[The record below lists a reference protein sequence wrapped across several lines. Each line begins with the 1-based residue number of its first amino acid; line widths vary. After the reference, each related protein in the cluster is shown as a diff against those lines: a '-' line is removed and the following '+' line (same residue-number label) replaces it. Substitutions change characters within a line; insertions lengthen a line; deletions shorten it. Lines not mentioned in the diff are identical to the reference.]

1 MSGAA
6 TSQSARHR
14 IIISLLALSD
24 AIAAI
29 LLAADLLVVCGTVLL
44 RFLFNAPVEWAD
56 DVARGLM
63 VGSSFFGAAS
73 ALARHENVGVAFF
86 VDKLPSG
93 LRRVV
98 EATGAGLM
106 TVIAGTVAFNAIK
119 LGWLTT
125 GQTSGSGLPLQLT
138 FYPMGVGA
146 LLMTIFAADLFCSRP
161 LRDMIGAVVTMAL
174 IVGLYWAWDDLAPS
188 SLPSSGMLMLAGF
201 LITLCGGL
209 PIGFALALAALTFI
223 WVEGTLPG
231 VIFAQQ
237 MARGID
243 NFVLLAIPFFILVG
257 YLMEANGM
265 SGRLIELLQRAAGR
279 MRGGLN
285 VVMVTSMVLFSGIS
299 GSKMADVAA
308 VGSVLI
314 PAARRS
320 RQSPGGAVALLAAS
334 AIMAE
339 TIPPCINLII
349 LGFVTNLSI
358 GGLFVA
364 GLLPAALM
372 ALALIAVSIIFGK
385 RAAASDQARAPV
397 SGLWSGAIAS
407 FGLIFMIFA
416 GFKSGFATAT
426 EISAFAAVY
435 ALVVGPVMFGELGF
449 KTAAN
454 SFIQA
459 ATRSGLVLFI
469 VAAAQS
475 LAFILTLQQV
485 PHMLG
490 DTLLALSGAHG
501 TWLFVLLSIAV
512 LIVMGS
518 VLEGAAAL
526 IIFGPLLLPVATK
539 LGVDPLHFGV
549 VLVIS
554 MGLGLFAP
562 PLGLGLYGACLIGNV
577 AIEQTVKPML
587 GYLGLLLLCL
597 LGDRLRAVHQH
608 GLAARVRLLRGQ
620 ARPTQPPPGTSG
632 WIASSP
638 GLLAMTGR
646 EGTAT
651 LSPSLRAQRSNPS
664 RAIRSGS
671 RVCEKSNTITMEPQ
685 RQRSSRLSAS
695 PPSPKPGHESARQE
709 LLPTATLRM
718 ALRAEAKSSHPM
730 RAAPLPICGMR
741 KSRKPLETPTA

>member
-1 MSGAA
+1 MSVAA
-6 TSQSARHR
+6 VAPSRSERR
-14 IIISLLALSD
+14 ITAPLLAVSD

-29 LLAADLLVVCGTVLL
+29 LLAADLIVVCVSVLA
-44 RFLFNAPVEWAD
+44 RYLFNAPVEWSD

-73 ALARHENVGVAFF
+73 ALARSENLGVAFF
-86 VDKLPSG
+86 VDMLPTG
-93 LRRVV
+93 VRRIVDAV
-98 EATGAGLM
+98 GALLV
-106 TVIAGTVAFNAIK
+106 TIVAGYVAFNALK
-119 LGWLTT
+119 MGWLTT
-125 GQTSGSGLPLQLT
+125 GQTSGSGLPLEWT

-146 LLMTIFAADLFCSRP
+146 TFMTVFAFEQFCSRP
-161 LRDMIGAVVTMAL
+161 LRDMIAGVVAIAV
-174 IVGLYWAWDDLAPS
+174 IVGLYMAWDALAPS
-188 SLPSSGMLMLAGF
+188 SLPSSQTLMLLGF
-201 LITLCGGL
+201 FFTLVGGL
-209 PIGFALALAALTFI
+209 PIGFALALAALIFL

-265 SGRLIELLQRAAGR
+265 SVRLIELLQRAVGR

-285 VVMVTSMVLFSGIS
+285 VVMVLSMVLFSGIS

-308 VGSVLI
+308 VGSVLV

-320 RQSPGGAVALLAAS
+320 RQNPGGAVALLAAS
-334 AIMAE
+334 AVMAE

-349 LGFVTNLSI
+349 LGFVANLSI

-364 GLLPAALM
+364 GMLPAALM
-372 ALALIAVSIIFGK
+372 AVALVTVSIIFGK
-385 RAAASDQARAPV
+385 RPAAAETAEPRAAVSD
-397 SGLWSGAIAS
+397 LWTGAIAS
-407 FGLIFMIFA
+407 FGLIFMIFF

-435 ALVVGPVMFGELGF
+435 AVAVGSLLFRELGIRSLAHCF
-449 KTAAN
+449 VQ
-454 SFIQA
+454 S

-485 PHMLG
+485 PHAVGEFML
-490 DTLLALSGAHG
+490 TISGSHG
-501 TWLFVLLSIAV
+501 VWLFMLLSIAV
-512 LIVMGS
+512 LVVMGS

-526 IIFGPLLLPVATK
+526 IIFGPLLLPVAVK

-549 VLVIS
+549 VLVIA

-577 AIEQTVKPML
+577 PIEQTIKPII

-597 LGDRLRAVHQH
+597 LVIAFVPVISTALPRAL
-608 GLAARVRLLRGQ
+608 GY
-620 ARPTQPPPGTSG
+620 
-632 WIASSP
+632 
-638 GLLAMTGR
+638 
-646 EGTAT
+646 
-651 LSPSLRAQRSNPS
+651 
-664 RAIRSGS
+664 
-671 RVCEKSNTITMEPQ
+671 
-685 RQRSSRLSAS
+685 
-695 PPSPKPGHESARQE
+695 
-709 LLPTATLRM
+709 
-718 ALRAEAKSSHPM
+718 
-730 RAAPLPICGMR
+730 
-741 KSRKPLETPTA
+741 

>member
-1 MSGAA
+1 MSVAA
-6 TSQSARHR
+6 ASPSGGHR
-14 IIISLLALSD
+14 ITATLLSVSD
-24 AIAAI
+24 ATAAI
-29 LLAADLLVVCGTVLL
+29 LLAADLLVVCVSVLL

-73 ALARHENVGVAFF
+73 ALARSENLGVAFF
-86 VDKLPSG
+86 IDRLPAG
-93 LRRVV
+93 ARRVV
-98 EATGAGLM
+98 DAIGALLV
-106 TVIAGTVAFNAIK
+106 TIVAFYVAFNAIK
-119 LGWLTT
+119 MGWLTT
-125 GQTSGSGLPLQLT
+125 GQTSGSGLPLELT

-146 LLMTIFAADLFCSRP
+146 LFMTVFAAEVFLKRH
-161 LRDMIGAVVTMAL
+161 LRDMIAGALAIAL
-174 IVGLYWAWDDLAPS
+174 IAALYLAWDFLAPDS
-188 SLPSSGMLMLAGF
+188 VPSSGTLMLVGF
-201 LITLCGGL
+201 FITLFGGL
-209 PIGFALALAALTFI
+209 PIGFALALAALIFI

-265 SGRLIELLQRAAGR
+265 SVRLIELLQRAVGR

-320 RQSPGGAVALLAAS
+320 RQNPGGAVALLAAS
-334 AIMAE
+334 AVMAE

-349 LGFVTNLSI
+349 LGFVANLSI
-358 GGLFVA
+358 GGLFMA
-364 GLLPAALM
+364 GLLPAGLM

-385 RAAASDQARAPV
+385 RPTKVEDAEPQIPM

-435 ALVVGPVMFGELGF
+435 AIVIGSIVFRELSF
-449 KTAAN
+449 KTATH
-454 SFIQA
+454 SFIQS

-485 PHMLG
+485 PHAVGELMLQI
-490 DTLLALSGAHG
+490 SGTHG
-501 TWLFVLLSIAV
+501 VWLFMLLSIVV

-526 IIFGPLLLPVATK
+526 IIFGPLLLPVAVK
-539 LGVDPLHFGV
+539 LGIDPLHFGV
-549 VLVIS
+549 VLVIA

-577 AIEQTVKPML
+577 PIEQTIKPIM

-597 LGDRLRAVHQH
+597 LVIAFVPALSTALPRAL
-608 GLAARVRLLRGQ
+608 GY
-620 ARPTQPPPGTSG
+620 
-632 WIASSP
+632 
-638 GLLAMTGR
+638 
-646 EGTAT
+646 
-651 LSPSLRAQRSNPS
+651 
-664 RAIRSGS
+664 
-671 RVCEKSNTITMEPQ
+671 
-685 RQRSSRLSAS
+685 
-695 PPSPKPGHESARQE
+695 
-709 LLPTATLRM
+709 
-718 ALRAEAKSSHPM
+718 
-730 RAAPLPICGMR
+730 
-741 KSRKPLETPTA
+741 

>member
-6 TSQSARHR
+6 PSPSGGYR
-14 IIISLLALSD
+14 IIAALLAISD
-24 AIAAI
+24 ATAAI
-29 LLAADLLVVCGTVLL
+29 LLVADLLVVCGSVLL

-73 ALARHENVGVAFF
+73 ALARSENLGVAFF
-86 VDKLPSG
+86 IDMLPAG
-93 LRRVV
+93 LRRVIDSV
-98 EATGAGLM
+98 GALLVA
-106 TVIAGTVAFNAIK
+106 VIAGYVAFNAIK

-125 GQTSGSGLPLQLT
+125 GQTSGSGLPLELT

-146 LLMTIFAADLFCSRP
+146 LFMTVFAAQLFCSRP
-161 LRDMIGAVVTMAL
+161 LRDMIAGAVVASL
-174 IVGLYWAWDDLAPS
+174 IAGLYLAWDFLAPAS
-188 SLPSSGMLMLAGF
+188 VPSSGTLMLVGF
-201 LITLCGGL
+201 FITLFGGL
-209 PIGFALALAALTFI
+209 PIGFALALAALIFI

-265 SGRLIELLQRAAGR
+265 SVRLIELLQRAVGR

-320 RQSPGGAVALLAAS
+320 RQNPGSAVALLAAS
-334 AIMAE
+334 AVMAE

-349 LGFVTNLSI
+349 LGFVANLSI

-364 GLLPAALM
+364 GLLPAGLM
-372 ALALIAVSIIFGK
+372 ALALIVVSIISGK
-385 RAAASDQARAPV
+385 RPV
-397 SGLWSGAIAS
+397 SSEEIEPKIPMSGLWSGAIAS

-435 ALVVGPVMFGELGF
+435 AIVIGSLVFRELSF
-449 KTAAN
+449 KTAAS
-454 SFIQA
+454 SFVQA

-485 PHMLG
+485 PHAVGEMMLS
-490 DTLLALSGAHG
+490 LSGTHG
-501 TWLFVLLSIAV
+501 TWLFMLLSIVV

-526 IIFGPLLLPVATK
+526 IIFGPLLLPVAVK
-539 LGVDPLHFGV
+539 LGIDPLHFGV

-577 AIEQTVKPML
+577 PIEQTVKPIM
-587 GYLGLLLLCL
+587 GYLGLLFLCL
-597 LGDRLRAVHQH
+597 LVIAFI
-608 GLAARVRLLRGQ
+608 
-620 ARPTQPPPGTSG
+620 PGIS
-632 WIASSP
+632 
-638 GLLAMTGR
+638 
-646 EGTAT
+646 TA
-651 LSPSLRAQRSNPS
+651 
-664 RAIRSGS
+664 
-671 RVCEKSNTITMEPQ
+671 
-685 RQRSSRLSAS
+685 
-695 PPSPKPGHESARQE
+695 
-709 LLPTATLRM
+709 LPR
-718 ALRAEAKSSHPM
+718 
-730 RAAPLPICGMR
+730 IFGY
-741 KSRKPLETPTA
+741 

>member
-6 TSQSARHR
+6 TLQRGGHR
-14 IIISLLALSD
+14 IIASLLTLSD
-24 AIAAI
+24 AVAAI
-29 LLAADLLVVCGTVLL
+29 LLAADLLVVCGSVLL

-73 ALARHENVGVAFF
+73 ALARSENLGVAFF
-86 VDKLPSG
+86 IDMLPAG
-93 LRRVV
+93 PRRVIDAV
-98 EATGAGLM
+98 GALLVTIISGY
-106 TVIAGTVAFNAIK
+106 VAFNALK
-119 LGWLTT
+119 LGLLTT
-125 GQTSGSGLPLQLT
+125 GQTSGSGLPLELT

-146 LLMTIFAADLFCSRP
+146 LFMTIFASDVFCARP
-161 LRDMIGAVVTMAL
+161 IRDMIAGTIATAL
-174 IVGLYWAWDDLAPS
+174 IVGLYLAWDFLGPAS
-188 SLPSSGMLMLAGF
+188 VPSSGTLMLIGF
-201 LITLCGGL
+201 FITLFGGL

-265 SGRLIELLQRAAGR
+265 SVRLIELLQRAVGR

-320 RQSPGGAVALLAAS
+320 KQNPGSAVALLAAS
-334 AIMAE
+334 AVMAE

-349 LGFVTNLSI
+349 LGFVANLSI

-364 GLLPAALM
+364 GLLPAGLM
-372 ALALIAVSIIFGK
+372 ALALIAVSIVFGK
-385 RAAASDQARAPV
+385 RAASAAETESQIPI

-426 EISAFAAVY
+426 EISAFAVVY
-435 ALVVGPVMFGELGF
+435 AIVVGSVVFRELSF
-449 KTAAN
+449 RTATH
-454 SFIQA
+454 SFVQA

-485 PHMLG
+485 PHAVGDLMLS
-490 DTLLALSGAHG
+490 LSGTHG
-501 TWLFVLLSIAV
+501 TWMFMLLSIAV

-526 IIFGPLLLPVATK
+526 IIFGPLLLPVAVK
-539 LGVDPLHFGV
+539 LGIDPLHFGV
-549 VLVIS
+549 VLVIA

-577 AIEQTVKPML
+577 PIEQTVKPIM

-597 LGDRLRAVHQH
+597 LVIAFIPGISTALPRAF
-608 GLAARVRLLRGQ
+608 GY
-620 ARPTQPPPGTSG
+620 
-632 WIASSP
+632 
-638 GLLAMTGR
+638 
-646 EGTAT
+646 
-651 LSPSLRAQRSNPS
+651 
-664 RAIRSGS
+664 
-671 RVCEKSNTITMEPQ
+671 
-685 RQRSSRLSAS
+685 
-695 PPSPKPGHESARQE
+695 
-709 LLPTATLRM
+709 
-718 ALRAEAKSSHPM
+718 
-730 RAAPLPICGMR
+730 
-741 KSRKPLETPTA
+741 

>member
-1 MSGAA
+1 MSIAA
-6 TSQSARHR
+6 ASPSGGHR
-14 IIISLLALSD
+14 ITAALLAVSD
-24 AIAAI
+24 TVAAV
-29 LLAADLLVVCGTVLL
+29 LLAADLLVVCVSVLL
-44 RFLFNAPVEWAD
+44 RFLFNAPVEWSD

-73 ALARHENVGVAFF
+73 ALARAENLGVAFF
-86 VDKLPSG
+86 VDMLPAG
-93 LRRVV
+93 IRRVV
-98 EATGAGLM
+98 DSMGALLV
-106 TVIAGTVAFNAIK
+106 TIVAGYVAFNAVK
-119 LGWLTT
+119 LGALTT
-125 GQTSGSGLPLQLT
+125 GQTSGSGLPLEWT

-146 LLMTIFAADLFCSRP
+146 LFMTVFAAEVFFSRNVRDL
-161 LRDMIGAVVTMAL
+161 IAGIVATAV
-174 IVGLYWAWDDLAPS
+174 IVGLYLAWDALAPAS
-188 SLPSSGMLMLAGF
+188 VPSSGTLMLVGF
-201 LITLCGGL
+201 FITLFGGL
-209 PIGFALALAALTFI
+209 PIGFALALAALIFI

-265 SGRLIELLQRAAGR
+265 SVRLIELLQRAVGR

-320 RQSPGGAVALLAAS
+320 RQNPGSAVALLAAS
-334 AIMAE
+334 AVMAE

-349 LGFVTNLSI
+349 LGFVANLSI

-385 RAAASDQARAPV
+385 PAPSDEDAAPRPPMK
-397 SGLWSGAIAS
+397 GLWTGAIAS

-435 ALVVGPVMFGELGF
+435 AIVVGSIVFRELGF
-449 KTAAN
+449 RTAAQ
-454 SFIQA
+454 SFIHS

-485 PHMLG
+485 PHAVGDLMLS
-490 DTLLALSGAHG
+490 LSSAHG
-501 TWLFVLLSIAV
+501 TWLFILLSIVV

-526 IIFGPLLLPVATK
+526 IIFGPLLLPVAVR
-539 LGVDPLHFGV
+539 LGIDPLHFGV
-549 VLVIS
+549 VLVIA
-554 MGLGLFAP
+554 MGIGLFAP
-562 PLGLGLYGACLIGNV
+562 PLGLGLYGACLIGKV
-577 AIEQTVKPML
+577 PIEQTVKPIM

-597 LGDRLRAVHQH
+597 LVIAFVPAISTALPRAL
-608 GLAARVRLLRGQ
+608 GY
-620 ARPTQPPPGTSG
+620 
-632 WIASSP
+632 
-638 GLLAMTGR
+638 
-646 EGTAT
+646 
-651 LSPSLRAQRSNPS
+651 
-664 RAIRSGS
+664 
-671 RVCEKSNTITMEPQ
+671 
-685 RQRSSRLSAS
+685 
-695 PPSPKPGHESARQE
+695 
-709 LLPTATLRM
+709 
-718 ALRAEAKSSHPM
+718 
-730 RAAPLPICGMR
+730 
-741 KSRKPLETPTA
+741 

>member
-6 TSQSARHR
+6 ASPSGGQR
-14 IIISLLALSD
+14 IITSLLLLSD
-24 AIAAI
+24 ATAAI
-29 LLAADLLVVCGTVLL
+29 LLAADLVVVCGSVLL
-44 RFLFNAPVEWAD
+44 RSLLNAPVEWAD

-73 ALARHENVGVAFF
+73 ALARAENLGVAFF
-86 VDKLPSG
+86 IDTLPAG
-93 LRRVV
+93 IRRVV
-98 EATGAGLM
+98 DAVGALLV
-106 TVIAGTVAFNAIK
+106 TIIAAYVAFNALK

-125 GQTSGSGLPLQLT
+125 GQTSGSGLPLEWT
-138 FYPMGVGA
+138 FYPMGIGA
-146 LLMTIFAADLFCSRP
+146 LFMTVFASHLFCSRAV
-161 LRDMIGAVVTMAL
+161 RDMIAATAATGLV
-174 IVGLYWAWDDLAPS
+174 VGLYLAWDFLGPAS
-188 SLPSSGMLMLAGF
+188 VPSSGTLMLVGF
-201 LITLCGGL
+201 FITLFGGL

-265 SGRLIELLQRAAGR
+265 SVRLIELLQRAVGR

-320 RQSPGGAVALLAAS
+320 RQNPGSAVALLAAS
-334 AIMAE
+334 AVMAE

-349 LGFVTNLSI
+349 LGFVANLSI

-364 GLLPAALM
+364 GLLPAGLM
-372 ALALIAVSIIFGK
+372 ALALIVVSIIFGK
-385 RAAASDQARAPV
+385 RPASVEEIEPQIPM

-435 ALVVGPVMFGELGF
+435 AVVIGSLVFRELSF
-449 KTAAN
+449 KTATE
-454 SFIQA
+454 SFVQA

-485 PHMLG
+485 PHAVGDMMLS
-490 DTLLALSGAHG
+490 LSGTHG
-501 TWLFVLLSIAV
+501 TWLFMLLSIAV

-526 IIFGPLLLPVATK
+526 IIFGPLLLPVAVK
-539 LGVDPLHFGV
+539 LGIDPLHFGV

-577 AIEQTVKPML
+577 PIEQTVKPIM
-587 GYLGLLLLCL
+587 GYLGLLFLCL
-597 LGDRLRAVHQH
+597 LIIAFVPGISTALP
-608 GLAARVRLLRGQ
+608 RVFGY
-620 ARPTQPPPGTSG
+620 
-632 WIASSP
+632 
-638 GLLAMTGR
+638 
-646 EGTAT
+646 
-651 LSPSLRAQRSNPS
+651 
-664 RAIRSGS
+664 
-671 RVCEKSNTITMEPQ
+671 
-685 RQRSSRLSAS
+685 
-695 PPSPKPGHESARQE
+695 
-709 LLPTATLRM
+709 
-718 ALRAEAKSSHPM
+718 
-730 RAAPLPICGMR
+730 
-741 KSRKPLETPTA
+741 